1 MSTDT
6 AGGPGEVAA
15 FSAFLERYHT
25 DVALRQLH
33 FLRVMMGSFF
43 AVLVVAWNYFR
54 LAGQVPDQRISRI
67 AEVVCAVHVLACLVT
82 LLVAQ
87 RKFINEFS
95 REVATLRERA
105 WQVAQFVHRR
115 GNILLLLAFTGQ
127 VVVLVGTLFRLCLFA
142 RDGEVLLI
150 ALVPTALLVVHG
162 LGEIPTRQRL
172 CRLYAYL
179 TSRPRNGLA
188 GPASG

>member
-6 AGGPGEVAA
+6 VGGPGDVAE

-54 LAGQVPDQRISRI
+54 LAGQVADGRVSRI
-67 AEVVCAVHVLACLVT
+67 AEVVCALHVLACLVT
-82 LLVAQ
+82 LLVTQ

-95 REVATLRERA
+95 RDVASLRERA

-127 VVVLVGTLFRLCLFA
+127 VLVLLGTLFRLHLFA
-142 RDGEVLLI
+142 TDGEVLLI

-162 LGEIPTRQRL
+162 LGEIPTRHRL

-179 TSRPRNGLA
+179 TSRTRGGLA
-188 GPASG
+188 GSASG

>member
-1 MSTDT
+1 MSTD
-6 AGGPGEVAA
+6 AAHGPDDMAE

-33 FLRVMMGSFF
+33 YLRVMMGSFF

-54 LAGQVPDQRISRI
+54 LAGQVADERVSRI
-67 AEVVCAVHVLACLVT
+67 AEVACALHVLACLIT
-82 LLVAQ
+82 LLVTQ
-87 RKFINEFS
+87 RKFIGEFS
-95 REVATLRERA
+95 RDVASLRERA
-105 WQVAQFVHRR
+105 WQVAHFVHRR
-115 GNILLLLAFTGQ
+115 GNMLLLLAFTGQ
-127 VVVLVGTLFRLCLFA
+127 VLVLIGTLFRLRLFA
-142 RDGEVLLI
+142 SEGEVLLI

-162 LGEIPTRQRL
+162 LIEIPTRHRL

-179 TSRPRNGLA
+179 SSRTRNGIA